1 VPKPDWRYLVLD
13 ETRNWLVPELIEKC
27 GRIFG
32 IYIFDIT
39 LGVHICDMSPSYE
52 LYFLRSEPQRTP
64 DDDRERE
71 EVLDQIMDGDRGTD
85 PVTYIYCHN
94 VRNAEQCMKVGFTPE
109 PDDTR
114 DSREQADDVL
124 AYAVEAY
131 QSIPLP
137 D

>member
-1 VPKPDWRYLVLD
+1 MADWRYLVRD
-13 ETRNWLVPELIEKC
+13 ETCYWIDPALVEKC

-52 LYFLRSEPQRTP
+52 LYFLRSEPERIP

-71 EVLDQIMDGDRGTD
+71 NVFEAILEGDMHTD
-85 PVTYIYCHN
+85 PVTYVYCRS
-94 VRNAEQCMKVGFTPE
+94 VRNVEKCRKVGFKPE

-114 DSREQADDVL
+114 DSREQVDDVL
-124 AYAVEAY
+124 SYAIERY
-131 QSIPLP
+131 ESIPLG
-137 D
+137 